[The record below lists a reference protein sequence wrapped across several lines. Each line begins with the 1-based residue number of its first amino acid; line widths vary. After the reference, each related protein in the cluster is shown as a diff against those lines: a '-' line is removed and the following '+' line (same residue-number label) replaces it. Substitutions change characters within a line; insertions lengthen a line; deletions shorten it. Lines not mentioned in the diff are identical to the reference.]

1 MRRINY
7 LFIFVLLLGIS
18 TNAYSQNTTPKKVT
32 TTPRSY
38 AATLK
43 VSTLGFGL
51 EGVTNVAQD
60 LNVRVGGHF
69 FNYTHN
75 GGGSSTDDYKYDAQA
90 KLLSFSAL
98 ADYYIGGSIFR
109 VTGGLLVNLNKVD
122 ITMIPNKSYT
132 INGQVY
138 NPSDIGQV
146 TATTD
151 FVKAAPYLGLG
162 LFNPLSASK
171 VGFTMDIGG
180 VYQSA
185 PNVTMTATKLLTPTA
200 SQEDVVEKNLDWFKF
215 YPVVTFGLTYKF
227 N

>member
-1 MRRINY
+1 MRRTKY
-7 LFIFVLLLGIS
+7 LLVIVLLLGMS
-18 TNAYSQNTTPKKVT
+18 VNSYAQNTTTKKVT

-43 VSTLGFGL
+43 ISTLGFGL
-51 EGVTNVAQD
+51 EGVTNITPD

-69 FNYTHN
+69 FSYTHN
-75 GGGSSTDDYKYDAQA
+75 GGGTSTDDYKYDAKA
-90 KLLSFSAL
+90 NLLSFSAL
-98 ADYYIGGSIFR
+98 ADYYIAGSIFR
-109 VTGGLLVNLNKVD
+109 VTGGILLNLNKVD
-122 ITMIPNKSYT
+122 ITMTPNKSYNV
-132 INGQVY
+132 NGQIY
-138 NPSDIGQV
+138 SPSDIGIV

-162 LFNPLSASK
+162 LFNPLSANK
-171 VGFTMDIGG
+171 VGFTMDVGG

-200 SQEDVVEKNLDWFKF
+200 TQEDIVEKNLDWFKF

-227 N
+227 